1 MAKDTHMLE
10 KVQHFGLWIC
20 MRHWNSSYQD
30 LLDIF
35 QLPSLTVRRS
45 NCHKYYPIGPVMLSP
60 VPKCDKFVT
69 GEGGGGG
76 GGGVMEGSSHFAY
89 SQFTY

>member
-76 GGGVMEGSSHFAY
+76 VMEGSSHFAY